1 MAGAPAAVLDYEVA
15 PRLRRQSKPVPD
27 GLMQPAHRVS
37 PGFPNALAWLG
48 GSNRMP
54 QTKRRKQ
61 RKRSSRRCE
70 GWQVQ
75 DQRACRPASGESSLP
90 GSQVATPSL
99 CPHVPAGAMEPSP
112 GHLSEAPP
120 SNSNTGIG
128 FQRMHS
134 GGDANIQP
142 AAPTLGLHVRGRAV
156 VCLSLCRWAAS
167 PANRILS
174 DLVFASRRPSC
185 SRGEAIRVFCSIR
198 VLMLNVTSW

>member
-1 MAGAPAAVLDYEVA
+1 
-15 PRLRRQSKPVPD
+15 
-27 GLMQPAHRVS
+27 
-37 PGFPNALAWLG
+37 
-48 GSNRMP
+48 MP

-61 RKRSSRRCE
+61 RKRSSRHSE

-90 GSQVATPSL
+90 GSQVATPRCVFTCPQGRWSL
-99 CPHVPAGAMEPSP
+99 PLVTSQRP
-112 GHLSEAPP
+112 PP
-120 SNSNTGIG
+120 SNSNTGIR

-142 AAPTLGLHVRGRAV
+142 AAPTLGLHVRGRAI

-174 DLVFASRRPSC
+174 DLVFASRRLSC

>member
-1 MAGAPAAVLDYEVA
+1 MPAG
-15 PRLRRQSKPVPD
+15 
-27 GLMQPAHRVS
+27 
-37 PGFPNALAWLG
+37 
-48 GSNRMP
+48 
-54 QTKRRKQ
+54 
-61 RKRSSRRCE
+61 
-70 GWQVQ
+70 
-75 DQRACRPASGESSLP
+75 PASGESSLP

-99 CPHVPAGAMEPSP
+99 CLHVPAGAMEPSP

-120 SNSNTGIG
+120 SNSNTGIR

-174 DLVFASRRPSC
+174 DLVFASRRLSC
-185 SRGEAIRVFCSIR
+185 SRGEAIRPGNR
-198 VLMLNVTSW
+198 LYNVLRDFVIFLLQTRLKHE